1 MLLFSFWLGTEVS
14 YRHPGNVSLSSGL
27 PHLVQQNHLVGG
39 QKFYISFLV
48 DAGELNLLTTG
59 NQLKRVAE

>member
-1 MLLFSFWLGTEVS
+1 MS